1 VVNPDGLSLAELG
14 AIRDLQRR
22 LPAPAASD
30 PVWERLGERG
40 LRLVKLRES
49 VSASGEPHVRC
60 QELTAIGHA
69 YRTD

>member
-1 VVNPDGLSLAELG
+1 VVNPDGLSAAELG

-40 LRLVKLRES
+40 FRLVKLGAAVAGPE
-49 VSASGEPHVRC
+49 ASHLRS
-60 QELTAIGHA
+60 QELTAIGYA

>member
-1 VVNPDGLSLAELG
+1 VVNPDRLSPAELG

-22 LPAPAASD
+22 LPAPEASD

-40 LRLVKLRES
+40 LRLVKLREA
-49 VSASGEPHVRC
+49 VSGAGGPYLRS